1 MGKVSITR
9 EKDRRRRHWN
19 GEGTGGILR
28 AGAGNHAQAPGKSWA
43 LAPRRITRSAREI
56 MHHGKSGA
64 RTSKLWKFRRGNQG
78 ASGKS
83 LELLRRSR
91 HSLLGVD
98 KFLLM
103 SVIFAT
109 VLLPRW
115 TARVPSYRHGLK
127 QTIQLMLLFNL
138 AYMIAILYLWPRLLW
153 SG

>member
-1 MGKVSITR
+1 
-9 EKDRRRRHWN
+9 
-19 GEGTGGILR
+19 
-28 AGAGNHAQAPGKSWA
+28 
-43 LAPRRITRSAREI
+43 
-56 MHHGKSGA
+56 
-64 RTSKLWKFRRGNQG
+64 
-78 ASGKS
+78 
-83 LELLRRSR
+83 
-91 HSLLGVD
+91 VD